1 MILFDNESKKIK
13 NRDRRNYFHHTPMLI
28 LLGDNHCLMLLH
40 MDKRF
45 IWIAVT
51 GEHMNDF
58 DIIYMNNPSL
68 YVNKAF
74 KEKV

>member
-1 MILFDNESKKIK
+1 
-13 NRDRRNYFHHTPMLI
+13 
-28 LLGDNHCLMLLH
+28 